1 MSGMIKAVRE
11 AEVKESDNLLG
22 DKDPHCTVSGSHRDG
37 ENWVSTMFFTSK
49 SRIVHCELPF
59 FIFHSFNLGISI
71 EMKLGR

>member
-37 ENWVSTMFFTSK
+37 ENWVSTMFLHPKVASF
-49 SRIVHCELPF
+49 IVNCRFLF
-59 FIFHSFNLGISI
+59 FIHLI
-71 EMKLGR
+71 